1 MGVLHTQSKHPLTTR
16 AACRE
21 QHVCGG
27 GGGEGGEGGG
37 GAALFSNCGGG
48 CLPSTASMSSPTY
61 RSIRSISFFIDARVI
76 LRHVVLISFEAG
88 GHSSGAGTFLSF
100 FFPTLFGIPLF
111 PDEDD
116 EAGLC
121 VA

>member
-21 QHVCGG
+21 QDVCGG
-27 GGGEGGEGGG
+27 GGGGGG

-48 CLPSTASMSSPTY
+48 GGLPSTASMSSPTY

-88 GHSSGAGTFLSF
+88 GHSSGGGTFFSF
-100 FFPTLFGIPLF
+100 FRPTLFGIPLF
-111 PDEDD
+111 LDEDD
-116 EAGLC
+116 EAGWC
-121 VA
+121 AA